1 MYKPTLKILTMLEEG
16 TITTDEAIR
25 LLDSLRGISN
35 KGEFADCMEEKIQTF
50 AYAVNSVAQD
60 VKTGA
65 TQVYNNVKP
74 KIKEATKT
82 VAEKTCQLAN
92 NISQALNND
101 TTEI

>member
-25 LLDSLRGISN
+25 LLESLKGISCR
-35 KGEFADCMEEKIQTF
+35 GEFADCMEEKMQTF
-50 AYAVNSVAQD
+50 AYAVNSIAQD
-60 VKTGA
+60 VKTNA

-82 VAEKTCQLAN
+82 VAQKTCQLAS
-92 NISQALNND
+92 NISDALSNE
-101 TTEI
+101 TY